1 MGLRT
6 RDSCSSG
13 RFRCSKPASA
23 APEHL
28 RGKPSQGVS
37 AQRRGA
43 KLAGIFEASAFG
55 TGSSLD
61 WDAEV
66 ASMMSTGGETMTTT
80 RKKAERG
87 AEKRVESRPEAAG
100 GLPQCVGTWCEG
112 FGHYG
117 ITPAF

>member
-1 MGLRT
+1 MGSLVF
-6 RDSCSSG
+6 DSCSSG

-28 RGKPSQGVS
+28 RGVASQGVS

-43 KLAGIFEASAFG
+43 KLAGICEASAFG

-66 ASMMSTGGETMTTT
+66 ASMMSTDEETTT
-80 RKKAERG
+80 TAAEN
-87 AEKRVESRPEAAG
+87 AEQRSGKRVESRPEPLG
-100 GLPQCVGTWCEG
+100 GFPQCD
-112 FGHYG
+112 
-117 ITPAF
+117 